1 MVTTRVYPYVGPA
14 DIRAMIAESPAGIA
28 LTDLSA
34 LIQWHA
40 AQSPDE
46 RDEPFTYVVGLDGV
60 LRVAPRRSEHVACSA
75 GASVLAAGEIAF
87 EHSDGRWS
95 VTSVSNQS
103 TGYCPDVTCWASVAT
118 ALDRLGVDR
127 PAAFT
132 AEILFRRCPAC
143 AEIAIVRDGDL
154 VCVFCEADLPAA
166 WNISP

>member
-1 MVTTRVYPYVGPA
+1 MATNRVYTYVGPA
-14 DIRAMIAESPAGIA
+14 DVKAMVADSPAGTA
-28 LTDLSA
+28 LTDLSTLA
-34 LIQWHA
+34 QWHA
-40 AQSPDE
+40 AQPSDE

-87 EHSDGRWS
+87 EGSDGRWS
-95 VTSVSNQS
+95 IASVSNQS
-103 TGYCPDVTCWASVAT
+103 AGYCPDVTCWPSVAA

-132 AEILFRRCPAC
+132 AEILFRRCLAC
-143 AEIAIVRDGDL
+143 EEITIVRDGDL

-166 WNISP
+166 WNISR